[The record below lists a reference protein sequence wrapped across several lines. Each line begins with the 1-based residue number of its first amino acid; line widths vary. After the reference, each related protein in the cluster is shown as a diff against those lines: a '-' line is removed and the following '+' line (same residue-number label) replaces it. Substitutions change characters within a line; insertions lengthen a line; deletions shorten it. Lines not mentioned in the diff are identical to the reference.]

1 MKEMIVDAV
10 EHPAV
15 APTTVHEYLK
25 HMKAKAAHNIA
36 KACACKFVPETEEE
50 VKKMLAH
57 ANKHGDCHERAEVE
71 YEVGEFIWAC
81 NTLMMMEKFPDFAK

>member
-1 MKEMIVDAV
+1 MKEMIVNAV

-15 APTTVHEYLK
+15 APATVHEYLK

-36 KACACKFVPETEEE
+36 KACSCKFVPETEED

-57 ANKHGDCHERAEVE
+57 ANKHGDCAERAEVE

>member
-1 MKEMIVDAV
+1 MRPMMVSEA

-15 APTTVHEYLK
+15 APANVHEYLK
-25 HMKAKAAHNIA
+25 HMKEKAVRNIA
-36 KACACKFVPETEEE
+36 KVCACKFVPETEED

-57 ANKHGDCHERAEVE
+57 ANKHGDSIERAEVE